1 MAVSQPVAVTR
12 NQARCRRCEQ
22 NTFFSSSMVPAH
34 PSDDHRS
41 VKGYTDN
48 ANVVVIL
55 LSLAIKNGSS
65 TNRSIAAAERS
76 THFK

>member
-1 MAVSQPVAVTR
+1 
-12 NQARCRRCEQ
+12 
-22 NTFFSSSMVPAH
+22 MVPAH
-34 PSDDHRS
+34 PSDDHYS

-65 TNRSIAAAERS
+65 TSRSAAAAERS
-76 THFK
+76 IHFK

>member
-1 MAVSQPVAVTR
+1 MTIVL
-12 NQARCRRCEQ
+12 
-22 NTFFSSSMVPAH
+22 
-34 PSDDHRS
+34 
-41 VKGYTDN
+41 KGYTDN